1 MNTSSG
7 DSFSKGTEAVIR
19 AVDEI
24 RASWVDNPAVPP
36 SENHRCLFRY
46 AEELK
51 VMQVNLRE
59 YAYSDNANDHE
70 VVKAVFDYIIRAHGV
85 YVSALYSWIEEA
97 TKKESDGASIAA
109 LPRVRKLLS
118 AYDPLVKDKLRRYYN
133 FAIMDPVERTNA
145 LLRRSASD
153 AKSQLS
159 FASQSAIDE
168 LLKKHNE
175 EVACISDQLVDA
187 KLNAEIAQQRASAT
201 EVEAQQALRCA
212 KAEQKKA
219 EAVLREKA
227 EVVKQNRHLERELR
241 KLQDLT
247 RERMFPDAANVDMMP
262 REQTGPDSMLEDGCR
277 SQNGAQQDH
286 LRTGAESFVH
296 TKDCSVGKIS
306 AAHQSQNS
314 SDCSQEVFKTYLE
327 HQNRNEYITLA
338 SQIGYDGHNI
348 AYVFYENQIRKL
360 MEESPC
366 ADKRLEVLRA
376 SCIGQLREMIN
387 LFFGPMRNMPTSQ
400 RIERAL
406 DRMRERYGVSGGFVT
421 EPEVVNI
428 RTGPRIVHT
437 ITSLKSFN
445 ESLNTLEVF
454 AHAHN
459 ELEKLGDQLLME
471 VAGRLPDVLKRR
483 YLDFLVQYEMDLNR
497 PGFTALRQFVVRELR
512 IMTSEYGQGF
522 FRSYEKERFCEPVSG
537 NNVQVNKVDTKSG
550 KFGRRN
556 LERGCT
562 RTRTNSL
569 QMAVRAQGDGILEGE
584 SQSATGGTR
593 KACEDWPSCCIHPLS
608 KHKTADCRSFLD
620 MGVEDRRRMV
630 RDKDLCYFCFGHHL
644 ARNCKAK
651 QYCNKCQGR
660 HSVLLHLEAQPNQED
675 VSEGSAHL
683 SHINAV
689 ETKINRELVD
699 SDCPASV
706 PLMVLK
712 AVKTNSKPETSIPF
726 YALLDTGADSNICT
740 KELAEE
746 LFGWKPKERVSIQ
759 FLEETPKSYPCMK
772 KSLCLK
778 HGDET
783 LVKLD
788 KVTFIDK
795 TLPYKECVPG
805 KEEFERHDLPQGCFP
820 VLPGRRRIDMILG
833 TKDMRRFRLWETCS
847 WKEIL
852 SREPLI
858 GEHPLG
864 PIYWGVKINEC
875 KSQQICTAHLINE
888 TPHYLNQVLEIVSAE
903 HNISVDKCAEYVP
916 TLLQDISCYYQDQLI
931 LEPNSEEMVMS
942 KEDEMVLNF
951 YQENLK
957 ETFDDNG
964 HRRLQLKLPWRP
976 GCPHT
981 VPESLHI
988 AKRRLKGQQKKLANH
1003 PERAFKYKEAFEK
1016 MKAEGHAEPVKKTEK
1031 EDSKSTHYITHFLTE
1046 QQKFRVVYNGALSI
1060 NGHFGPDLV
1069 FGVLQQD
1076 KGLWPIG
1083 GTGTIRHYTKDCIG
1097 CIVRR
1102 QIKGN
1107 QLMAPLL
1114 AYRLKPF
1121 AHVFAYTAS
1130 DFAGPFCIV
1139 VGRSTVRRWL
1149 CVFVCLTTTAIW
1161 IELVAD
1167 LTTSAFLNA
1176 FRRFLCSTGFR
1187 TKFMRT
1193 DNGTNYV
1200 GANNVLKREVQTSLA
1215 QLQPSKYAQNKM
1227 DEWEV
1232 EWEFGPPEASH
1243 HGGIYERQIRTIRKA
1258 LAALPD
1264 LHTRSPTE
1272 DDLLTC
1278 FKMAEYII
1286 NCRPLTKSPSDDG
1299 LPPPRPIDLMV
1310 GALDPR
1316 KNCAPPATSS
1326 PRDELRR
1333 GHRFTKRIAELWW
1346 DRWLKTYV
1354 SELQQR
1360 KKWRQETRDFQVG
1373 DLVPRRSTT
1382 VS

>member
-1 MNTSSG
+1 M
-7 DSFSKGTEAVIR
+7 DRKG
-19 AVDEI
+19 
-24 RASWVDNPAVPP
+24 
-36 SENHRCLFRY
+36 
-46 AEELK
+46 
-51 VMQVNLRE
+51 
-59 YAYSDNANDHE
+59 
-70 VVKAVFDYIIRAHGV
+70 
-85 YVSALYSWIEEA
+85 
-97 TKKESDGASIAA
+97 
-109 LPRVRKLLS
+109 
-118 AYDPLVKDKLRRYYN
+118 
-133 FAIMDPVERTNA
+133 
-145 LLRRSASD
+145 
-153 AKSQLS
+153 
-159 FASQSAIDE
+159 
-168 LLKKHNE
+168 
-175 EVACISDQLVDA
+175 
-187 KLNAEIAQQRASAT
+187 
-201 EVEAQQALRCA
+201 
-212 KAEQKKA
+212 
-219 EAVLREKA
+219 
-227 EVVKQNRHLERELR
+227 
-241 KLQDLT
+241 
-247 RERMFPDAANVDMMP
+247 
-262 REQTGPDSMLEDGCR
+262 
-277 SQNGAQQDH
+277 
-286 LRTGAESFVH
+286 
-296 TKDCSVGKIS
+296 
-306 AAHQSQNS
+306 
-314 SDCSQEVFKTYLE
+314 
-327 HQNRNEYITLA
+327 
-338 SQIGYDGHNI
+338 
-348 AYVFYENQIRKL
+348 
-360 MEESPC
+360 
-366 ADKRLEVLRA
+366 
-376 SCIGQLREMIN
+376 
-387 LFFGPMRNMPTSQ
+387 
-400 RIERAL
+400 
-406 DRMRERYGVSGGFVT
+406 
-421 EPEVVNI
+421 
-428 RTGPRIVHT
+428 
-437 ITSLKSFN
+437 
-445 ESLNTLEVF
+445 
-454 AHAHN
+454 
-459 ELEKLGDQLLME
+459 
-471 VAGRLPDVLKRR
+471 
-483 YLDFLVQYEMDLNR
+483 
-497 PGFTALRQFVVRELR
+497 
-512 IMTSEYGQGF
+512 
-522 FRSYEKERFCEPVSG
+522 
-537 NNVQVNKVDTKSG
+537 
-550 KFGRRN
+550 
-556 LERGCT
+556 
-562 RTRTNSL
+562 
-569 QMAVRAQGDGILEGE
+569 
-584 SQSATGGTR
+584 
-593 KACEDWPSCCIHPLS
+593 
-608 KHKTADCRSFLD
+608 
-620 MGVEDRRRMV
+620 
-630 RDKDLCYFCFGHHL
+630 
-644 ARNCKAK
+644 
-651 QYCNKCQGR
+651 
-660 HSVLLHLEAQPNQED
+660 
-675 VSEGSAHL
+675 
-683 SHINAV
+683 
-689 ETKINRELVD
+689 INREFVD

-726 YALLDTGADSNICT
+726 YALLDTGADSSICT

-746 LFGWKPKERVSIQ
+746 LFGWKPKERISIQ

-778 HGDET
+778 HGEET

-847 WKEIL
+847 WKESL
-852 SREPLI
+852 SWEPLI

-888 TPHYLNQVLEIVSAE
+888 TRHYLNQVLEIVSAE

-988 AKRRLKGQQKKLANH
+988 AKRRLMGQQKKLANH
-1003 PERAFKYKEAFEK
+1003 PERAFKYKETFEK

-1031 EDSKSTHYITHFLTE
+1031 EDSKSTHYITHFPTE

-1060 NGHFGPDLV
+1060 NGQSLNDMLFRGPNFLQSLVGILLRFRQHAYAVTADIKNMFFQISLHPDDRDMLRFLPFNTDQDEDIKPWRFTVMPYGLVCVPSMAGFCIKYTASKNHAKVSPDTLDRVNSDFYVDDFITSVTSIGEAKKVIKETTQLLATTGFVLTKFSSNCAKVLEDTTKENLAPPLKELNLAKDGLPQQKTLGMWWNAERDCLELHAKISAPMEANLTRRTALSNINSYFDPLGLWSPYLVGLKLCYSEIVVETKGWDDKVEPELTEKWNKMATDMQKLCLQSIPRLFSSTNCGTHQLHLFSDASQLGMGACVYLRTVGLEEGIIESSLVIAKSRLFPRTQIQKFSIARKELIALCLGANLLNQVQQYLTIPIKKTFAWTDSMTVIKWCKCSTKQLSQFVRNRVDKILGGLNGQIPNYIQTMNNPADIASRGISLKQENEWKLWTKGPAFLSLPFEKWPVKLESGDDDQYSEVEMRKEMTKRPIKLNLLKLSGQSEILNQLSDSASCMEAERRLHCLRSCFMALRKETGWIPKVPITRDETRLLLLKMAQQETCGKIIEKMETKLISFEQAVQTLPTQDRPHYWTQLYKYVPFLDDHGLLRIGGRLQNSNLGYHFKHPILLPHRHWVTELYICKTHSDSGHFGPDLV
-1069 FGVLQQD
+1069 FWVLQQD

-1107 QLMAPLL
+1107 QLMAPLP

-1149 CVFVCLTTTAIW
+1149 CVFVCLTTTAIR

-1232 EWEFGPPEASH
+1232 EWEFGPPEASQ

-1258 LAALPD
+1258 LATLPD

-1299 LPPPRPIDLMV
+1299 LPPLRPINLMV
-1310 GALDPR
+1310 EALDPR

-1373 DLVPRRSTT
+1373 DLVILCHEDPPRFLEYPYGVLTSVNKGTDGHVRS
-1382 VS
+1382 VVARMSDGKLKQRDIGKIALVAPDG